1 MQVRSKH
8 KHTQR
13 KKLKYQFKP
22 HCRPSGQEEEKR
34 VWLFLKLKWVVLESE
49 RLPTGMN
56 PKVVEVRCIVTG
68 GCLDVHQIEILY
80 SFIKLITLGLN
91 YLLLG
96 PNKGFFPSI
105 VSDKT
110 ANIVKYTLR
119 VCPSQS
125 QLLPTVFPLNTPHC
139 VGVNNI
145 RASSFALRLACCN
158 YIFWKGQ
165 DGVTHT
171 VILRSIKTLQSLLSL
186 VYI

>member
-1 MQVRSKH
+1 
-8 KHTQR
+8 
-13 KKLKYQFKP
+13 
-22 HCRPSGQEEEKR
+22 
-34 VWLFLKLKWVVLESE
+34 
-49 RLPTGMN
+49 MN

-110 ANIVKYTLR
+110 ANIVKYTSR

-125 QLLPTVFPLNTPHC
+125 QLLPTVFSLNTPHC

-145 RASSFALRLACCN
+145 RASSFALRLAYCN
-158 YIFWKGQ
+158 YIF
-165 DGVTHT
+165 
-171 VILRSIKTLQSLLSL
+171 
-186 VYI
+186 